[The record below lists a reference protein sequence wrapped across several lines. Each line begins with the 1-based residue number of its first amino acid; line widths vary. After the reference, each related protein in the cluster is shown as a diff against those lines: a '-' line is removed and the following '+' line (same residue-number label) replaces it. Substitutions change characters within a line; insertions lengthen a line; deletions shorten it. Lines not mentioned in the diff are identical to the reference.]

1 MISGSKTGDPE
12 LLRKRIDEL
21 ERELLELKSEA
32 FLGAAGD
39 TYKSVLEYSPVP
51 LWINRDNRIV
61 FANSA
66 AAGLFGATRAGDLT
80 GCCPLD
86 FIHPDFHQLVES
98 RRKQAILLNRP
109 APAIE
114 QRIRRLDG
122 TVVDVEGTTRAFPFE
137 GGTAVIATFVDLTE
151 RKRWEEVLRIS
162 GERLEL
168 VISSIELGLWY
179 CDLPFSNLVW
189 NDRCKAHF
197 GLPLDAEVTIDTFY
211 ERLHPDDRA
220 PTREAIDGAI
230 AGRGV
235 YDMQYRTEG
244 LDGVERWIRAI
255 GRAFYDSAGAPRR
268 FDGVSVDISDQ
279 KRIESALR
287 RNEESYRE
295 LLHREG
301 AARTTAEL
309 LNRVGPLLAAE
320 LDVSRLVQAAT
331 DIATALTGAEY
342 GVFFYNAVDDRGE
355 DTLYTSSGAA
365 RESFAAVDAPRAA
378 ELFASMFRDS
388 RFRDSRFRDN
398 MFRDKNIV
406 RLDDVRADPAFA
418 GNPPYAGLT
427 AGLPPVVSYLA
438 VPVVSRSGEA
448 LGGLFFAHSRPG
460 VFQAEHERMAAGISA
475 QAAIAID
482 NARLFEQVNRE
493 RDKAQAAQQ
502 ALEASNAELQQFA
515 YVASHD
521 LQEPLR
527 TISSFTQLLEKRL
540 TPCLDHETAE
550 FMGYVVSGARRMSD
564 IIQDLL
570 VYTRLQDGA
579 AAPFAAV
586 DMNRVLA
593 QAVEGLRAMVDDT
606 AAEIS
611 WDALPLVCG
620 DELQLMALAQNL
632 IANAIKYRDA
642 APPHVGISASHEGG
656 HFVFAVRDNG
666 IGIDPMYHERI
677 FGIFK
682 RLHGKEVPG
691 TGIGLAICKRIVER
705 HGGGI
710 WVESKLGEGSTFY
723 FTLPPA

>member
-1 MISGSKTGDPE
+1 MASGLETYDLE
-12 LLRKRIDEL
+12 LLRQRIGDL
-21 ERELLELKSEA
+21 EREILELKGEA

-39 TYKSVLEYSPVP
+39 TYKSVLEYAPVP
-51 LWINRDNRIV
+51 LWINRDDCIV

-66 AAGLFGATRAGDLT
+66 AARLFGATRAGDLT
-80 GCCPLD
+80 GRSPLD
-86 FIHPDFHQLVES
+86 LIHPDFHRLVES
-98 RRKQAILLNRP
+98 RRRQAILLNRP

-114 QRIRRLDG
+114 ERIVRLDG
-122 TVVDVEGTTRAFPFE
+122 TIVDVEATTRAFPFE
-137 GGTAVIATFVDLTE
+137 GGTAVITTFVDLTE

-168 VISSIELGLWY
+168 VMSSIEMGLWY
-179 CDLPFSNLVW
+179 CDLPFSILVW

-197 GLPLDAEVTIDTFY
+197 GLPLDTEVTIDTFY

-220 PTREAIDGAI
+220 ATREAIDRSI
-230 AGRGV
+230 AERGV
-235 YDMQYRTEG
+235 YDVQYRTEG

-255 GRAFYDSAGAPRR
+255 GRAFYDTAGAPLR
-268 FDGVSVDISDQ
+268 FDGVTVDISDQ
-279 KRIESALR
+279 KRIESTLR

-295 LLHREG
+295 LLQREG

-320 LDVSRLVQAAT
+320 LDLSKLLQVAT

-342 GVFFYNAVDDRGE
+342 GVFFYDAVDNGGE
-355 DTLYTSSGAA
+355 NTLYAWSGAVPLD
-365 RESFAAVDAPRAA
+365 FAPGAMPRAT
-378 ELFASMFRDS
+378 ELFASLFRG
-388 RFRDSRFRDN
+388 
-398 MFRDKNIV
+398 KEIV
-406 RLDDVRADPAFA
+406 RIDDASADPAFA
-418 GNPPYAGLT
+418 DDPLQRGVS
-427 AGLPPVVSYLA
+427 AGLPRVVSYLG
-438 VPVVSRSGEA
+438 VPVISRSGEA
-448 LGGLFFAHSRPG
+448 VGGLFFAHSGPSMFR
-460 VFQAEHERMAAGISA
+460 VEHERMAAGISA

-493 RDKAQAAQQ
+493 RDKAQAAQR

-527 TISSFTQLLEKRL
+527 TISSFTQLIEKRL
-540 TPCLDHETAE
+540 APRLDSQTEE
-550 FMGYVVSGARRMSD
+550 FMGYVVSGAQRMSD

-570 VYTRLQDGA
+570 TYTRLQDGA

-586 DMNRVLA
+586 DMNRVA
-593 QAVEGLRAMVDDT
+593 RQAVEGLRAMADDNG
-606 AAEIS
+606 AEIS
-611 WDALPLVCG
+611 WERLPAVCG
-620 DELQLMALAQNL
+620 DEMQLITLTQNL
-632 IANAIKYRDA
+632 VANAIKYRA
-642 APPHVGISASHEGG
+642 EAPPRIVISAAREGNR
-656 HFVFAVRDNG
+656 FVIAVRDNG
-666 IGIDPMYHERI
+666 IGIDPLYHERI

-710 WVESKLGEGSTFY
+710 WVESKVGEGSTFY
-723 FTLPPA
+723 FTLPAA